1 MKNIKLYKVE
11 WIEGYDNDIE
21 HDVTYEKILSWFE
34 DDTKVK
40 DFLRIASSDY
50 ANELRIVRD
59 LPRGCM
65 YDLHHGSVTCCNADH
80 NDH

>member
-40 DFLRIASSDY
+40 DSLRIASSEY
-50 ANELRIVRD
+50 VLARGYPQRI
-59 LPRGCM
+59 
-65 YDLHHGSVTCCNADH
+65 LHFCIVLEP
-80 NDH
+80 